1 MREFIRKF
9 IHIFFGS
16 IIIAFYF
23 YTNSWTMLVAIGL
36 CLIFGFLFSKLIEQ
50 GKNLGIL
57 NKLIQLS
64 ERENEKHFI
73 GRGALLFFTGFFLTL
88 LLDFFWIQNKT
99 IILAS
104 LTILVYG
111 DGFSAIIGKVLGTH
125 KIFGNKTLEGS
136 TGFFLVAFI
145 FSFTITG
152 NTGTAVLV
160 SIIAAL
166 TELMPVNDNLSI
178 PLVSSVALKLVL

>member
-16 IIIAFYF
+16 IIIAAYL
-23 YTNSWTMLVAIGL
+23 YTSTPVMLEIMGA
-36 CLIFGFLFSKLIEQ
+36 CLVLGFLISQAMER
-50 GKNLGIL
+50 GIQIPFF
-57 NKLIQLS
+57 NQLVKVS
-64 ERENEKHFI
+64 ERENEKQFI
-73 GRGALLFFTGFFLTL
+73 GQGALLFFAGFFLTL
-88 LLDFFWIQNKT
+88 LLDYFWIQNKT

-104 LTILVYG
+104 LAILVYG

-125 KIFGNKTLEGS
+125 KILGNKTVEGS

-145 FSFTITG
+145 FSFVITSS
-152 NTGTAVLV
+152 TGTAVLI
-160 SIIAAL
+160 SIIASL
-166 TELMPVNDNLSI
+166 TEILPVNDNLSI